1 MFTDTPD
8 SVFAVLTDTGRTNF
22 AKMTMGDI
30 SFVVDGFAVGRG
42 GYDSVNPVK
51 IVSIDA
57 SSTGLIDQFFPT
69 VGITKPVEAIERPY
83 PPTVVINCRL
93 GRDESVSALGEIGV
107 WAKVVDSSDINEIGT
122 TFLLAI
128 GHFPISVKTLRKAV
142 LYKIIIQF

>member
-8 SVFAVLTDTGRTNF
+8 SVLAILTDVGRTNF

-42 GYDSVNPVK
+42 GYDSINPVK
-51 IVSIDA
+51 IVPIDA
-57 SSTGLIDQFFPT
+57 ASTSLIDQFFPIIGT
-69 VGITKPVEAIERPY
+69 TKSVEAVEKPY
-83 PPTVVINCRL
+83 PSTVVINCRL
-93 GRDESVSALGEIGV
+93 GRDESISALGEIGV

-142 LYKIIIQF
+142 LYKVIIQF